1 MITSNT
7 SLMRII
13 LFMVVLA
20 AAPTVFFGQ
29 KLQQPQLGITLD
41 SLSKIT
47 HNIDSLKRL
56 FKKTFT
62 LDAKDTNSKSHVEN
76 WQFTYSPAKR
86 LAFFQVS
93 RHENSSYYEEDYYL
107 GDSGLIYTSEK
118 NIRYMP
124 HRMGNKESS
133 HWIEECYFL
142 KGRLIHE
149 TSHGHGITETDD
161 YDPEQAVL
169 KRFSKRFKTLMVQI
183 KQLDKNT
190 PAWPKN

>member
-29 KLQQPQLGITLD
+29 KLQQPQLAITLD
-41 SLSKIT
+41 SISTIT
-47 HNIDSLKRL
+47 KKIDSLNTI
-56 FKKTFT
+56 FKKAFT

-76 WQFTYSPAKR
+76 WQFTYSPAKQ
-86 LAFFQVS
+86 LVFFQVR
-93 RHENSSYYEEDYYL
+93 RHEDSSYYEEDYYL

-149 TSHGHGITETDD
+149 VSHGHGITETDD

-169 KRFSKRFKTLMVQI
+169 DRFRKRFKTLMVHT
-183 KQLDKNT
+183 KQQGK
-190 PAWPKN
+190 